1 MKEENIDVRGSFSL
15 IYNHNMNNPN
25 YANLNRSH
33 DHVQPNNSPGS
44 MGSPYGAMDGDMMG
58 DEQNDALQVRPVEHL
73 ESMSKLPAHK
83 RRFSLHRF
91 HMHTKNRKIYL
102 TILKEQASEAK
113 KVITTKWLM
122 SMRTLNS
129 QSC

>member
-1 MKEENIDVRGSFSL
+1 MEVLASYTI
-15 IYNHNMNNPN
+15 INMNNPN

-33 DHVQPNNSPGS
+33 TTGQMNNSPGS

-83 RRFSLHRF
+83 RRFSA
-91 HMHTKNRKIYL
+91 T
-102 TILKEQASEAK
+102 
-113 KVITTKWLM
+113 
-122 SMRTLNS
+122 
-129 QSC
+129 